1 MRVLFVS
8 HSSGLY
14 GAARSL
20 LGLTEG
26 LRGSCEIAVAY
37 YVAPGE
43 LDLAPELSRRD
54 VKGFRTMHASWL
66 GSERTVVRCMR
77 NLKAMALAPG
87 RLVREM
93 GGWTPDIVVSNS
105 SATPLGMLVARKLRT
120 PHVWWVREPPIK
132 PLWGRRTLR
141 LALRSADRLVF
152 VSHYARRAH
161 FGRAFPPHST
171 VIYNGI
177 LPADAFKTVRTFCGD
192 PFPPSRPLSLGLV
205 GRIDERKDQMCAIEA
220 LGILAARLPAAR
232 LIITGGGSAQYQTQ
246 CQRRAGELGLTSRIE
261 WRGVQ
266 PDPWT
271 TYRDADLAL
280 MCSTR
285 EALGRVTIEAMA
297 SGRPVIGR
305 ADGGTP
311 EVIRHGRTG
320 LLYRDGP
327 EDLARRILELAAD
340 RPLAARLADQGWQ
353 FARERFSIE
362 HCART
367 TRELIEEMGR
377 RPRKSSAK

>member
-8 HSSGLY
+8 HCSGLY
-14 GAARSL
+14 GAVRSL
-20 LGLTEG
+20 LDLLDG

-54 VKGFRTMHASWL
+54 VKGFRTMHVSWL
-66 GSERTVVRCMR
+66 GSERTAVRYVG

-87 RLVREM
+87 RLVRQM

-132 PLWGRRTLR
+132 PLWGRMTLR
-141 LALRSADRLVF
+141 LALRSADWLVF

-171 VIYNGI
+171 VIYDGI
-177 LPADAFKTVRTFCGD
+177 LPADAFATVRTFCGD
-192 PFPPSRPLSLGLV
+192 PFPPTRPLSLSLV
-205 GRIDERKDQMCAIEA
+205 GRIDERKGQMCAIEA
-220 LGILAARLPAAR
+220 LGIVASRVPAAR
-232 LIITGGGSAQYQTQ
+232 LIITGGGSAQYQTR
-246 CQRRAGELGLTSRIE
+246 CRRRAGELGLTSRIE

-266 PDPWT
+266 PDPWP

-305 ADGGTP
+305 DAGATP
-311 EVIRHGRTG
+311 ELIKHGQTG

-327 EDLARRILELAAD
+327 PDLARRILELAED
-340 RPLAARLADQGWQ
+340 HQLAARLADQGWQ
-353 FARERFSIE
+353 FARGRFSME
-362 HCART
+362 HCARP
-367 TRELIEEMGR
+367 TREIIEEMGR
-377 RPRKSSAK
+377 RPRNSSAR